1 MCIKRP
7 IIAVIILTFTF
18 VCTQAQVAVGKW
30 KTYFNYSAG
39 CDVDRIDNDLYYASQ
54 SSIVRINLNDN
65 SIHHI
70 GKVEGLSDVGIQC
83 LRANQTTKTVIICY
97 RNSNIDLYQNGK
109 VSNIPD
115 LYNKQ
120 ITGDK
125 TIYTILVHDKY
136 AYLACGFGV
145 LVLDVKK
152 KSIVDTWFF
161 RQNNQNYPVKDL
173 FLTKDSTIYAATDHA
188 LFKNNIANSNIKDFA
203 TWERVTNINT
213 PNNDA
218 FLQLASLN
226 DDLYLMKTDTQTVLV
241 SGTPVFLSEN
251 VIYSFKNNLWEKDT
265 SFNFNEYDTN
275 YQYLFIRSSFD
286 KLIVGTNT
294 GVKCYS
300 IHPTT
305 QTIDSDLPYHR
316 CTNPVTAV
324 CGNADKLYIV
334 SGDGISEGRSDGL
347 HFYDVR
353 GPAPG
358 AVSAM
363 TWKNDKLLVAHT
375 IMKAWVPNWVGGYLS
390 ALEKGWWSVIPGQGA
405 YDLIGVAIAPYDK
418 SVVLATS
425 FVMGV
430 YEYKDYSLVQHFNM
444 SNSSLD
450 TMGGGTIRTSSPV
463 FDKNNNLWLG
473 NWGVSRPLVVRMA
486 DGTWKS
492 FSIPGGIQYLER
504 IFIDSRNI
512 LWLMCER
519 ETKLMLFNP
528 VGTISNASW
537 AQLNLLLPEDKG
549 PFNHVYSVAE
559 DKDGKI
565 WLGTDKGIKV
575 YYNPSQLFSNPNIL
589 PEPVYVTKDSLTE
602 LVLSAE
608 VARCIKVDAA
618 NRKWIGTDN
627 AGVFLLSA
635 DGKEELFHFTMDNSP
650 LLSDVILSIEI
661 DGVSG
666 EVYFGTDRGL
676 ISFRYTATDGKEK
689 YEELKIFPNPVR
701 EDFDG
706 YISISG
712 LKEKSEVKI
721 TDAHGGL
728 VYRTASDGGTAV
740 WDGKRFNGEKAATGV
755 YFVFVNDETGKE
767 RKAGKI
773 LFIK

>member
-1 MCIKRP
+1 
-7 IIAVIILTFTF
+7 VYS
-18 VCTQAQVAVGKW
+18 QSQVAVGKW

-39 CDVDRIDNDLYYASQ
+39 CDVDRIDNNLYYASQ
-54 SSIVRINLNDN
+54 SSVVSINLIDN
-65 SIHHI
+65 SIRHI

-83 LRANQTTKTVIICY
+83 LRANQTTKTLIICY
-97 RNSNIDLYQNGK
+97 RNSNIDLYHNGS

-125 TIYTILVHDKY
+125 TIYAILTHNKY

-145 LVLDVKK
+145 LVLDLKK
-152 KSIVDTWFF
+152 KSVVDTWFF
-161 RQNNQNYPVKDL
+161 RQNNQNYPIRDL
-173 FLTKDSTIYAATDHA
+173 LLTKDSIIYAATDYA
-188 LFKNNIANSNIKDFA
+188 LFKNKIDNPRIKDFA
-203 TWERVTNINT
+203 TWELITNINT
-213 PNNDA
+213 PNNDC

-226 DDLYLMKTDTQTVLV
+226 NDLYLMKTDTQTIVI
-241 SGTPVFLSEN
+241 GGTTPVYQSEN
-251 VIYSFKNNLWEKDT
+251 VIYSCKNNVWEKDT
-265 SFNFNEYDTN
+265 SFSFNEYDTN
-275 YQYLFIRSSFD
+275 YRYLFIRSSFD

-300 IHPTT
+300 VNPSALN
-305 QTIDSDLPYHR
+305 IDKDMPYYK
-316 CTNPVTAV
+316 CINPITAV
-324 CGNADKLYIV
+324 CGSTDRLYIV
-334 SGDGISEGRSDGL
+334 SGDGISEGYSGEL
-347 HFYDVR
+347 HHRYIQ
-353 GPAPG
+353 GPEQG
-358 AVSAM
+358 AVAAM
-363 TWKNDKLLVAHT
+363 TWKNAKLVVAHT
-375 IMKAWVPNWVGGYLS
+375 IMKDWIPNWAPGYMS
-390 ALEKGWWSVIPGQGA
+390 ALENEWWSIIPNDGV

-418 SVVLATS
+418 SVMFATS
-425 FVMGV
+425 FVQGV
-430 YEYKDYSLVQHFNM
+430 FEYKDNSMVRNFNM
-444 SNSSLD
+444 TNSSLD
-450 TMGGGTIRTSSPV
+450 TMGGGTLRTTSPV

-473 NWGVSRPLVVRMA
+473 NWGVSSPLVVRMA

-492 FSIPGGIQYLER
+492 FAVPGGIQYLEK

-512 LWLMCER
+512 LWLLCER
-519 ETKLMLFNP
+519 EKKLIVFNP
-528 VGTISNASW
+528 AGTISNTSW
-537 AQLNLLLPEDKG
+537 AQLNLSLPEDKG
-549 PFNHVYSVAE
+549 SFNNIYSVTE

-575 YYNPSQLFSNPNIL
+575 YYNPSQLFTNPNIL

-602 LVLSAE
+602 LVLGAE
-608 VARCIKVDAA
+608 AVRYIKVDAA

-627 AGVFLLSA
+627 SGVFLLSA
-635 DGKEELFHFTMDNSP
+635 DGKQELFHFTMENSP
-650 LLSDVILSIEI
+650 LLSNVILSIEI
-661 DGVSG
+661 DGESG

-721 TDAHGGL
+721 TDAFGGL

-767 RKAGKI
+767 RQAGKI

>member
-1 MCIKRP
+1 
-7 IIAVIILTFTF
+7 VYS
-18 VCTQAQVAVGKW
+18 QAQVAVGRW
-30 KTYFNYSAG
+30 KTYFNYTAG
-39 CDVDRIDNDLYYASQ
+39 CDADRIDNNLYYASQ
-54 SSIVRINLNDN
+54 SSVVNINLIDK
-65 SIHHI
+65 SIRHI

-97 RNSNIDLYQNGK
+97 RNSNIDLYQNGT

-125 TIYTILVHDKY
+125 TIYTIIAHDKY
-136 AYLACGFGV
+136 AYLACGFGI
-145 LVLDVKK
+145 LVLDLKK
-152 KSIVDTWFF
+152 KSVVDTWFF
-161 RQNNQNYPVKDL
+161 RQNNQNYSVKDL
-173 FLTKDSTIYAATDHA
+173 LLTKDSTIYAATDHA
-188 LFKNNIANSNIKDFA
+188 LFKNKTGNPNIKDFA
-203 TWERVTNINT
+203 TWEQVTNINT
-213 PNNDA
+213 PNNDC

-226 DDLYLMKTDTQTVLV
+226 DDLYLMKTDTQTVV
-241 SGTPVFLSEN
+241 IGGTTPVYQSEN
-251 VIYSFKNNLWEKDT
+251 VIYSCKNGVWEEDT

-275 YQYLFIRSSFD
+275 YSYLFIRSSFD
-286 KLIVGTNT
+286 KLIVGANT
-294 GVKCYS
+294 GVKCYG
-300 IHPTT
+300 INPTT
-305 QTIDSDLPYHR
+305 LHIDKDQPYYR
-316 CTNPVTAV
+316 CINPITAV
-324 CGNADKLYIV
+324 CGSTDKLYIV
-334 SGDGISEGRSDGL
+334 SGDGILEGYSGEL
-347 HFYDVR
+347 HHYDIQ
-353 GPAPG
+353 GPVQG
-358 AVSAM
+358 AVAAI
-363 TWKNDKLLVAHT
+363 TWKNAKLVVAHT
-375 IMKAWVPNWVGGYLS
+375 VIKDWIPKWIAGYLS
-390 ALEKGWWSVIPGQGA
+390 ALEKGRWTVIPCYDA
-405 YDLIGVAIAPYDK
+405 YDIIGFAVAPYDK
-418 SVVLATS
+418 SVIFATS
-425 FVMGV
+425 FVQGV
-430 YEYKDYSLVQHFNM
+430 YEYKDNSLVRNFNM
-444 SNSSLD
+444 TNSSLD
-450 TMGGGTIRTSSPV
+450 TMGGGTLRTTSPV

-512 LWLMCER
+512 LWLMCEKER
-519 ETKLMLFNP
+519 KLILFNP
-528 VGTISNASW
+528 VGSISNASW
-537 AQLNLLLPEDKG
+537 VQLNLLLPEDKG
-549 PFNHVYSVAE
+549 PFNYVYSVAE

-575 YYNPSQLFSNPNIL
+575 YYNPSQLFANPNIL

-618 NRKWIGTDN
+618 NRKWVGTDN

-635 DGKEELFHFTMDNSP
+635 DGKQELFHFTMENSP
-650 LLSDVILSIEI
+650 LLSNVVLSIEI
-661 DGVSG
+661 DGETG

-721 TDAHGGL
+721 TDAYGGL